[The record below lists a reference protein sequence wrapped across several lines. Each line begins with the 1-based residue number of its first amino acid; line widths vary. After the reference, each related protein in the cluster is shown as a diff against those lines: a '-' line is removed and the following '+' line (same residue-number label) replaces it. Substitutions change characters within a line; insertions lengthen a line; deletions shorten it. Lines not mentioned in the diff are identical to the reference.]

1 MKKLTL
7 AAVII
12 ASIGFTSASSATIRD
27 SHEETL
33 VNICK
38 ALKSDKPS
46 RLRSVMKKA
55 RISYKQINEGLVC
68 NGQNAIDF
76 ALLHNADKTALFV
89 ARKTKQDINSLV
101 AKR

>member
-12 ASIGFTSASSATIRD
+12 ASIGFTSVSSATIRD

-38 ALKSDKPS
+38 ALKSDKPN
-46 RLRSVMKKA
+46 RLRAVMKKA
-55 RISYKQINEGLVC
+55 RLNYKQINEGLVC

-76 ALLHNADKTALFV
+76 ALLHNAGKTAQFV
-89 ARKTKQDINSLV
+89 ARKTNQDINSLI